1 MKSKDFASLIFLLLL
16 FLFSPSFIFSQ
27 APDSIYAANIRTVR
41 MYSYG
46 NQLTLPIINLNSGDK
61 LELHF
66 DDLDAD
72 VKNYYYTYQL
82 CDIDWAP
89 VDVNQFDYIKGLTQL
104 RITNYRSSSIALTQY
119 THYQAILPDAA
130 GYPILSG
137 NYILKVFLDGD
148 TSQLVFTKRMMVVDN
163 QAALVA
169 RVVQPYDPN
178 LAQTHQRLVFT
189 IGLKGIDAYNTG
201 QQVKVVILQN
211 YRWDNALK
219 NVLPTYNRGATL
231 EYNSENIGVFPGGK
245 EWRWLNITDFH
256 LQTERVLKAD
266 YNQRSTE
273 IYLKPDGP
281 LDKQPYVYYRDNNG
295 MYLSTNLRGINP
307 LLEAD
312 YANVHFSFVPPGGVA
327 YPKRDIYLFGALTN
341 YNYPDSLKMIFNP
354 DKKVY
359 ETHLLLKQ
367 GYYDYTYVGV
377 DKDNPDNRSEFDGNS
392 FETENMYTFLIYFRS
407 FTDRSDQLIGV
418 ANFDSR
424 VANSGLS
431 Y

>member
-1 MKSKDFASLIFLLLL
+1 MESKKVASIIF
-16 FLFSPSFIFSQ
+16 FFSVCFFSPPKVFPQ
-27 APDSIYAANIRTVR
+27 APDNIYAENIRTVR
-41 MYSYG
+41 LYSYA
-46 NQLTLPIINLNSGDK
+46 NQLTLPIINLNSSDK

-66 DDLDAD
+66 DDLDGD

-89 VDVNQFDYIKGLTQL
+89 VDVNQFDYIKGFVQL

-119 THYQAILPDAA
+119 THYQAILPEAA
-130 GYPILSG
+130 GYPMLSG
-137 NYILKVFLDGD
+137 NYMLKVFLNGD
-148 TSQLVFTKRMMVVDN
+148 TSQLVFTKRMMVVNN
-163 QAALVA
+163 QISIVEK
-169 RVVQPYDPN
+169 VIQPYDPN
-178 LAQTHQRLVFT
+178 LSQTHQRLQFT
-189 IGLKGIDAYNTG
+189 VSLKSIDAYNSA

-219 NVLPTYNRGATL
+219 NVPATFNRGSNL
-231 EYNSENIGVFPGGK
+231 EYNSENIGVFPGSK

-256 LQTERVLKAD
+256 LQTERVLNAE
-266 YNQRSTE
+266 YNRNSTQ

-281 LDKQPYVYYRDNNG
+281 RDKQRYVYYQDNDG

-307 LLEAD
+307 LWEAD
-312 YANVHFSFVPPGGVA
+312 YANVHFSFIPPGGIA
-327 YPKRDIYLFGALTN
+327 YPDKDVYLFGALTN
-341 YNYPDSLKMIFNP
+341 YNFPDSLKMIFNP
-354 DKKVY
+354 DKGIY

-367 GYYDYTYVGV
+367 GYYDYTYVAV

-392 FETENMYTFLIYFRS
+392 FETENRYTLLIYYRS

-424 VANSGLS
+424 ESGAGLS